1 MYNQGD
7 IIMIRYPLSDKLEK
21 SIIRPVVIVS
31 NSLSNSLDKDVLV
44 CQITTALRNDE
55 FSFLLTTERV
65 TNPMPQVCE
74 ARCNKI
80 ATVRV
85 WDKIIMDKVSAL
97 TKQGLDEILR
107 KVKSVF

>member
-1 MYNQGD
+1 
-7 IIMIRYPLSDKLEK
+7 
-21 SIIRPVVIVS
+21 
-31 NSLSNSLDKDVLV
+31 
-44 CQITTALRNDE
+44 
-55 FSFLLTTERV
+55 
-65 TNPMPQVCE
+65 MPQVCE

-80 ATVRV
+80 ATVPV